1 MNVADVSSPAR
12 PDAPISPQVWRLAGV
27 IASGA
32 FLSGLDASVVSVGLD
47 TLTRDLDT
55 TLATAQWVAT
65 GYLIAFAASLPLCA
79 WLARRAGAGRL
90 WLWCLVA
97 FTMASA
103 ACAAAPNVEWLI
115 GLRVVQGL
123 AAGMLIPAGQTVL
136 GRAVGPHRLGRVM
149 ATLGVAVTLAPALGP
164 VVGGVV
170 IHVGSWP
177 WLFLLNVPIG
187 LVALWLGRRWVP
199 RGEPVDP
206 GRLDWVGLL
215 LVSVGLPLVVYGC
228 TRWGETGN
236 VTGAGVA
243 GPLVGGV
250 LALLAYGVHA
260 GRSANPIL
268 DLGLFRN
275 RIYRA
280 ATVTATFTGAALF
293 GAGLLFPL
301 YYQLGRGAGP
311 LESGLL
317 LIAMSLGSALVL
329 PLSGRLV
336 DRFGGGLVS
345 FAGGLAT
352 VVTTVPFAVIDVD
365 AAEWLVQLLLLV
377 RGAALACA
385 VVPAMSAAFKAVT
398 AEQLPDATSEVNI
411 VSRVGGALGGAIF
424 AIVVATHLPDGV
436 DAAFHASFR
445 WLLAASVLATLA
457 AAWLLLAERGAQPE
471 APAPARA
478 PAR

>member
-1 MNVADVSSPAR
+1 MAPHTEVPAE
-12 PDAPISPQVWRLAGV
+12 PITREVWQLAGI

-32 FLSGLDASVVSVGLD
+32 FLSGLDASVVNVGLD
-47 TLTRDLDT
+47 TLTRDLGT

-79 WLARRAGAGRL
+79 WLARRVGAGRL
-90 WLWCLVA
+90 WLWCLAA
-97 FTMASA
+97 FTLTSA
-103 ACAAAPNVEWLI
+103 ACALAPDVGWLI

-164 VVGGVV
+164 VVGGLV

-187 LVALWLGRRWVP
+187 VVALRLGLRAVP
-199 RGEPVDP
+199 RGEPGDP
-206 GRLDWVGLL
+206 GPLDRLGLL
-215 LVSVGLPLVVYGC
+215 LVSAGLPLLVYGC
-228 TRWGETGN
+228 SRWGETGS
-236 VTGAGVA
+236 VTRLGVAVPLVAGVA
-243 GPLVGGV
+243 
-250 LALLAYGVHA
+250 ALLAYGVHA
-260 GRSANPIL
+260 GRSANPL
-268 DLGLFRN
+268 HDLRLFRN
-275 RIYRA
+275 RAYRA
-280 ATVTATFTGAALF
+280 ATVTAAFTGAALF

-311 LESGLL
+311 LEAGLL

-336 DRFGGGLVS
+336 DRFGGGYVS

-352 VVTTVPFAVIDVD
+352 VVTTLPFAVIDVD
-365 AAEWLVQLLLLV
+365 AAEWLVQLLLLL

-385 VVPAMSAAFKAVT
+385 VVPAMTAAFGAVT
-398 AEQLPDATSEVNI
+398 PAQLPDATSQVNI
-411 VSRVGGALGGAIF
+411 ASRVGGALGGALF

-436 DAAFHASFR
+436 DAAFHTSFR
-445 WLLAASVLATLA
+445 WLVGASVVATLA
-457 AAWLLLAERGAQPE
+457 AGWLLLAERSRAD
-471 APAPARA
+471 APT
-478 PAR
+478 